1 MIEGEKE
8 IPCKHSLLSG
18 IGDHAAGP
26 VQRNGITTLLF
37 SAENNTYVVVIM

>member
-8 IPCKHSLLSG
+8 IPSKHSLLSG

-26 VQRNGITTLLF
+26 VQRSGITTLLF
-37 SAENNTYVVVIM
+37 SAENNTYYNVLL